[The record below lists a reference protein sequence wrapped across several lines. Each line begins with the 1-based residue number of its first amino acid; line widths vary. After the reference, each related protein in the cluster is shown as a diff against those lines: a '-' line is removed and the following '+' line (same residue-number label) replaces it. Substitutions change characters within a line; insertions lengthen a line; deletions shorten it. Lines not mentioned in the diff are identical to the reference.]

1 MGRRSESE
9 ASVWRSFPAR
19 EARAQRCPRDDRGMS
34 RGLRGHPDGAEGAER
49 PRFPELPVRS
59 LAGDELVLPRDLPA
73 PLTLVVCAFRQWQ
86 QRLVDEWIDWAVAA
100 GVPPSPLGLDPE
112 ASSTVIEVPVLG
124 RRYRPAR
131 GFIDGG
137 MAAGIRVPAVLART
151 LTAYADVSAFCRAA
165 GIDSTATV
173 AAMVVR
179 RDGTVLSNVSGPPRA
194 GVTDAVATALG
205 LTG

>member
-1 MGRRSESE
+1 
-9 ASVWRSFPAR
+9 
-19 EARAQRCPRDDRGMS
+19 MS
-34 RGLRGHPDGAEGAER
+34 RSLEGHPAGGDGAALR
-49 PRFPELPVRS
+49 RLPELPVRS

-73 PLTLVVCAFRQWQ
+73 PLTLVVFAFRQWQ

-100 GVPPSPLGLDPE
+100 GVPPSPLGLDSA

-137 MAAGIRVPAVLART
+137 MASGIRVPAVLART
-151 LTAYADVSAFCRAA
+151 LTAYTDVAAFRRAA

-173 AAMVVR
+173 TAMVVR
-179 RDGTVLSNVSGPPRA
+179 RDGTVLSQVAGPPGA
-194 GVTDAVATALG
+194 AVNDAVATALG